1 MSALAAALTA
11 VPIGAAFGALL
22 ERAGLGDPRVIA
34 GQFTGRNFAV
44 VRVMFGA
51 IVTAML
57 GVVWLGAAGYI
68 DPGAIAIPPT
78 DIAGQTIGAVIFGGG
93 FALASLC
100 PGTACV
106 AASSGKREGVAAVGG
121 LLAGTLLTALLWPV
135 VDGAIGGNVRE
146 GALLGDDVHLSVGA
160 VVVAITVLSVIGMS
174 VARRFDAASTT
185 RWWKLSTPEIVSLT
199 LAAAFALTRPA
210 PTVPPAG
217 LAAIATEIAREQDHV
232 DPLDLA
238 EMIKRGARGL
248 RIIDVREGVD
258 SMTYTIPGAE
268 HVSLDSLPLIRVD
281 ASQQL
286 VLYSDGGTHA
296 AQGWVLLR
304 ARGVRN
310 ARVLKDGMA
319 AWEDEVMRPAP
330 PTVPAA
336 DSAVKRFQRA
346 RALSL
351 WFGGRPRLDD
361 EQSASRTASPS
372 VVAPRARRRKT
383 C

>member
-1 MSALAAALTA
+1 MSALAVVATA

-78 DIAGQTIGAVIFGGG
+78 DIAGQTIGAAIFGGG

-106 AASSGKREGVAAVGG
+106 AASSGRREGVAAVVG
-121 LLAGTLLTALLWPV
+121 LLVGTLLTALLWPLV
-135 VDGAIGGNVRE
+135 EGAIGANVRE
-146 GALLGDDVHLSVGA
+146 GARLGDDVHVSIGA
-160 VVVAITVLSVIGMS
+160 IVVAITVLSVTGMS
-174 VARRFDAASTT
+174 IARRFDAASTT
-185 RWWKLSTPEIVSLT
+185 PWWKLSTPEVVSFT
-199 LAAAFALTRPA
+199 LAATFAFTRPA
-210 PTVPPAG
+210 PTMLPAG
-217 LAAIATEIAREQDHV
+217 LTAIASEIAREQDHL
-232 DPLDLA
+232 DPLELA
-238 EMIKRGARGL
+238 EMIKSGARDL
-248 RIIDVREGVD
+248 RIIDVRDGVD

-268 HVSLDSLPLIRVD
+268 HVSLDSLPLIQVER
-281 ASQQL
+281 SQQI

-304 ARGVRN
+304 ARGVHN

-330 PTVPAA
+330 PAAPAA
-336 DSAVKRFQRA
+336 DSAAKRFERA

-361 EQSASRTASPS
+361 GGSAGTGPAA
-372 VVAPRARRRKT
+372 VAATRVRRRKT